1 LNVAVIDLDR
11 TDYYGLLGVPHDA
24 SDREIHEAFRN
35 FARTYH
41 PDRFTRATEEHRTL
55 ATAIYRRGS
64 EAMQVLT
71 DADAR
76 RLYDRALEQGILR
89 LTAEQRDGA
98 ARAFELHREKL
109 ARDAMP
115 RENEFHSMQARA
127 LFERGNASLSSG
139 DARAAWKAFTA
150 ALEHEPD
157 HPLVTKQLY
166 AAERALR
173 GR

>member
-1 LNVAVIDLDR
+1 VAVIDLDR
-11 TDYYGLLGVPHDA
+11 TDYYSLLGLERDA
-24 SDREIHEAFRN
+24 TIGEIHVAFRN

-41 PDRFTRATEEHRTL
+41 PDRFARSNEDHRAA

-71 DADAR
+71 DPDAR
-76 RLYDRALEQGILR
+76 RLYDKALEQGILR

-98 ARAFELHREKL
+98 ARAFELHREKQ
-109 ARDAMP
+109 ARAAMP
-115 RENEFHSMQARA
+115 RENEFHSMKAKQI
-127 LFERGNASLSSG
+127 FEHGSTLLANG
-139 DARAAWKAFTA
+139 DAKGAWKAFTS
-150 ALEHEPD
+150 ALELEPD

>member
-1 LNVAVIDLDR
+1 MAVIDLDS
-11 TDYYGLLGVPHDA
+11 TDYYRLLGLERTA
-24 SDREIHEAFRN
+24 SERDIHAAFRD

-41 PDRFTRATEEHRTL
+41 PDLFTRSSEEHRAA

-71 DADAR
+71 DPDAR
-76 RLYDRALEQGILR
+76 RLYDKALEQGILR

-98 ARAFELHREKL
+98 ARAFELHREKY
-109 ARDAMP
+109 ARAAMP
-115 RENEFHSMQARA
+115 KENEFRSMRARQ
-127 LFERGNASLSSG
+127 LFEHGSSLLTNG
-139 DARAAWKAFTA
+139 DAKGAWKAFTS
-150 ALEHEPD
+150 ALELEPD